1 MATSYKG
8 QATRIHI
15 PSAGA
20 ARTQGVP
27 VLENGWL
34 GIPLTTAASG
44 ASYTLA
50 VEGEFEI
57 DFIASCVL
65 GDFVVYDE
73 SAGTLSR
80 ATSIPLTSDDK
91 RILGKVTAVPGAS
104 GTGTFGN
111 APASGKMWIK
121 LMETAQYG
129 PFLRPAA

>member
-20 ARTQGVP
+20 ARTTGVP
-27 VLENGWL
+27 VVESGWV
-34 GIPLTTAASG
+34 GIPLTSAASG

-57 DFIASCVL
+57 DFITSCVV
-65 GDFVVYDE
+65 GDFVTIDA
-73 SAGTLSR
+73 SSNALARS
-80 ATSIPLTSDDK
+80 TSIPDTSDDK

-111 APASGKMWIK
+111 SPVSGKMWIK

-129 PFLRPAA
+129 PVKAPAA